1 MTSGAALDDGVRT
14 ERADAAVAVGS
25 AASRAD
31 WDAFVDGHADATA
44 YHRWAWREVFQQA
57 FGHQTEYLTA
67 ERSGRIVGVLPL
79 VQMDSWLFGRFF
91 VSLPFVNYGGVLA
104 DDPGSA
110 QALIDRAAAMARER
124 GLAHVELRH
133 MARRFP
139 ALAAKQHKVTML
151 LPLPGDVAVAWEQ
164 LDRRVRN
171 HIRKGEKS
179 GFETRSGGA
188 ELLADFYPVFAENMR
203 DLGTPVYS
211 RRLFEQVLDRVG
223 ADARVFVVR
232 LKDKP
237 VAVSITI
244 GYRGKLE
251 VPWSSSLKQYRG
263 LNANTVLYWEML
275 KWAIDNRFHTFDF
288 GRSTPNDGPY
298 QFKAQWKAQPHPLA
312 WEYALVNGA
321 PIPDQSPKNPKFSL
335 AIRMWQRL
343 PVRVATLI
351 GPAIV
356 RNIP

>member
-1 MTSGAALDDGVRT
+1 MQSGAAVDDGVCVKSGGEVT
-14 ERADAAVAVGS
+14 VSNAVS
-25 AASRAD
+25 QAD

-44 YHRWAWREVFQQA
+44 YHRWAWRDVFQRA
-57 FGHQTEYLTA
+57 FGHRTEYLA
-67 ERSGRIVGVLPL
+67 AQRSGGIAGVLPL
-79 VQMDSWLFGRFF
+79 VQIESWLFGRFF

-104 DDPGSA
+104 DDPA
-110 QALIDRAAAMARER
+110 AADALIDRAAALARAR

-151 LPLPGDVAVAWEQ
+151 LPLPPDVPQAWEQ

-171 HIRKGEKS
+171 HVRKGEKS

-188 ELLADFYPVFAENMR
+188 ELLDDFYPVFAENMR

-211 RRLFEQVLDRVG
+211 RRFFEEVLARVG
-223 ADARVFVVR
+223 TDARVFVVR
-232 LKDKP
+232 LHQKP
-237 VAVSITI
+237 VAASMTI

-251 VPWSSSLKQYRG
+251 VPWSSSLKQYRA

-275 KWAIDNRFHTFDF
+275 KWAIVNGFHTFDF

-298 QFKAQWKAQPHPLA
+298 QFKAQWKAQPHQLA
-312 WEYALVNGA
+312 WEYALVNGS
-321 PIPDQSPKNPKFSL
+321 PMPDQSPKNPKFSL
-335 AIRMWQRL
+335 AIRVWQRL
-343 PVRVATLI
+343 PLSVTTLL
-351 GPAIV
+351 GPSIV